1 VFGLLIVYQLHRF
14 TITHSTTLAVL
25 IALDVV
31 VCYLIWREY
40 AFRRVDLRNAAT

>member
-14 TITHSTTLAVL
+14 TITHLTTLAVL
-25 IALDVV
+25 IALDVA

-40 AFRRVDLRNAAT
+40 AVRRVELPSAAT